1 MQVKLRTLGITH
13 MSQKL
18 RISVGL
24 SKDEYSLLEQ
34 ESKRLDVSMSWLA
47 RKLIIDS
54 ISIIEELNDTR
65 KLSERLASN
74 EQK

>member
-1 MQVKLRTLGITH
+1 

-47 RKLIIDS
+47 RKLIIDG
-54 ISIIEELNDTR
+54 ISTIEELNDTR

>member
-1 MQVKLRTLGITH
+1 

-47 RKLIIDS
+47 RKLIIDG